1 MAARQIVTGTD
12 FTLSLYPVSAVISFI
27 AVVAAAP
34 FFSKLIFMLDH
45 DVWYDVCE
53 HSFVGQPLNAFVNSV
68 AASVSRR
75 SDDYHVNIL
84 KDLQALTNGKKKT

>member
-1 MAARQIVTGTD
+1 MSQALDQLLQFIDNPFYQLGMAARQIVTGTD

-45 DVWYDVCE
+45 DV
-53 HSFVGQPLNAFVNSV
+53 
-68 AASVSRR
+68 
-75 SDDYHVNIL
+75 
-84 KDLQALTNGKKKT
+84 